1 VSKNHQ
7 NDGHWRRTGRALR
20 HPNYRLFFAGQI
32 ISLCGTW
39 MTNVATAWLVYR
51 MTNSAFML
59 GVVTFSTQIPA
70 FLLGPFAGMLGDR
83 VDKRRALVAT
93 QTLSMLQSFAL
104 AAITLSGH
112 ATIELLIALTFLKGV
127 ILAFDIPVRQSFL
140 VDMIEDRGDLA
151 NAIALNSSMFNAA
164 RLVGP
169 ALGAAVITAFGE
181 GWCFFLDGCS
191 FLAVLASLLMMKLV
205 ARRSPVVGAGL
216 WSDLLAGWRIVGRPG
231 PIRRIMALLAVV
243 SLLGASYATL
253 IPVFAGQILQGGPQT
268 LGLLM
273 GSSGAGALLGATWL
287 AGRRS
292 VLGLGSL
299 IPCATGLF
307 GLSIIGFALSR
318 LTWLSMIFLFAGGLG
333 LMVQMAASNTI
344 LQTIVGDTMR
354 SRVMSF
360 YMMAFLG
367 TAPFGSLLMG
377 SMSERF
383 GPTLAIAL
391 GGVSCLVGAG
401 VFFSGLEQ
409 LRESI
414 RPIYRR
420 MGILPELANAEEAA
434 SRIAFQARE

>member
-1 VSKNHQ
+1 
-7 NDGHWRRTGRALR
+7 
-20 HPNYRLFFAGQI
+20 
-32 ISLCGTW
+32 
-39 MTNVATAWLVYR
+39 M
-51 MTNSAFML
+51 
-59 GVVTFSTQIPA
+59 
-70 FLLGPFAGMLGDR
+70 
-83 VDKRRALVAT
+83 
-93 QTLSMLQSFAL
+93 
-104 AAITLSGH
+104 
-112 ATIELLIALTFLKGV
+112 
-127 ILAFDIPVRQSFL
+127 
-140 VDMIEDRGDLA
+140 
-151 NAIALNSSMFNAA
+151 
-164 RLVGP
+164 
-169 ALGAAVITAFGE
+169 
-181 GWCFFLDGCS
+181 
-191 FLAVLASLLMMKLV
+191 
-205 ARRSPVVGAGL
+205 
-216 WSDLLAGWRIVGRPG
+216 
-231 PIRRIMALLAVV
+231 V

-253 IPVFAGQILQGGPQT
+253 IPVFAGHILQGGPQT

-299 IPCATGLF
+299 IPCATALF

-434 SRIAFQARE
+434 SQIAFQARE